1 MKLMVPAYLAVV
13 SADVTDGTKR
23 LFSIGLD
30 QPRRREALRK
40 LSIAKTSLLGAV
52 DLLRVLATISP

>member
-1 MKLMVPAYLAVV
+1 MKLVAAYLAVV

-30 QPRRREALRK
+30 NQAGGKRLLAT
-40 LSIAKTSLLGAV
+40 TSLLGAV
-52 DLLRVLATISP
+52 DLLRVLATI